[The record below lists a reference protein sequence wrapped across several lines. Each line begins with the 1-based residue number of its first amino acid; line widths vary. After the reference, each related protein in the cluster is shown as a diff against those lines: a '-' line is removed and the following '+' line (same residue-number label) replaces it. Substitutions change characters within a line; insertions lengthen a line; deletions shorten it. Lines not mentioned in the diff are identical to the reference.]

1 MKNVRENLGTSTLIF
16 PHFYRGSRA
25 GEGHEQIPTIV
36 QTSWLSALRIWLYNQ
51 SFAVFQSLFTVAGET
66 PKT

>member
-1 MKNVRENLGTSTLIF
+1 MKNVWENLGTSTLIF
-16 PHFYRGSRA
+16 SHFHPGSRA
-25 GEGHEQIPTIV
+25 GAGHEQILTIV
-36 QTSWLSALRIWLYNQ
+36 QTSCRSTLRIWLYNQ